1 MNKNVK
7 QIAVP
12 LVSVFLGL
20 ILGAIIMWIFSYDA
34 LWGYELLFNKA
45 FGSVKS
51 LGQISRAMGPLI
63 LIALGFSVASR
74 AGFFNVGLPG
84 QAFAGWIMATWFA
97 LSFPDLPRI
106 VMIPMTVLVAAIAGG
121 FVGSIPGFL
130 RAYLGTSEVIIT
142 IMMNYIVLFSGNALI
157 HSFPASIMK
166 NKDSSIDVGANAVY
180 QTQWL
185 RELTNKSQMNIGIF
199 FALIAVVG
207 SWFVMKKTTL

>member
-121 FVGSIPGFL
+121 FVGS
-130 RAYLGTSEVIIT
+130 
-142 IMMNYIVLFSGNALI
+142 
-157 HSFPASIMK
+157 FPSCLPR
-166 NKDSSIDVGANAVY
+166 Y
-180 QTQWL
+180 
-185 RELTNKSQMNIGIF
+185 
-199 FALIAVVG
+199 
-207 SWFVMKKTTL
+207 